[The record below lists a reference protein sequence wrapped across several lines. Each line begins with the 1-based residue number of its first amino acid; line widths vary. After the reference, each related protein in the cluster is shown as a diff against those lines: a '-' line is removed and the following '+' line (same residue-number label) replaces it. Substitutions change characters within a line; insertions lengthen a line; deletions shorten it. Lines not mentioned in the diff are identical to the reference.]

1 MKAVFVVA
9 HDSQFKWAA
18 ATSKLFRDNG
28 WSVSFFAPS
37 EHADISPAQMAD
49 AGVNPSEV
57 TFGNG
62 YSSVEFWATHDVV
75 FFLTPGAISE
85 QYIFAL
91 RDHIKR
97 NPPNRPIIV
106 SAYVGMV
113 IVSHLGGYLHRAAAD
128 LICVNSP
135 YDYKIYSDA
144 AMELGI
150 TTSNLAITGLA
161 IIGNGIAHQKSGPIK
176 NVVFA
181 DQMAIPS
188 SPSDRQ
194 LIYQNLLEYAQK
206 HPTRSVLVKP
216 RHRPGESSYHKG
228 KFPPEKFFLSRTL
241 PGNLRI
247 DYTPIASLLP
257 TTDLLLTV
265 SSTAAIEAIAQG
277 VRTAII
283 ADAGLSERFG
293 NHIFVG
299 SGLIRTFAQISADDI
314 GSPSPQWLS
323 TFQHH
328 GTEPARAIYEAV
340 CQKVEEKPALI
351 DAPFLAAREKAV
363 KGSAA
368 FSSSQA
374 SQRTGRPK
382 NTRNARSLVKTW
394 LPPIALKPARKI
406 ARMLGIV

>member
-49 AGVNPSEV
+49 AGVNSSEV
-57 TFGNG
+57 TFGDG
-62 YSSVEFWATHDVV
+62 YSSVGFWATHDVV

-85 QYIFAL
+85 RYIFAL

-97 NPPNRPIIV
+97 DPISRPIIV

-113 IVSHLGGYLHRAAAD
+113 ISHHLGGYLHRAAAD

-135 YDYKIYSDA
+135 YDYKVYSEA
-144 AMELGI
+144 ARELGI
-150 TTSNLAITGLA
+150 TTSNLVITGLA
-161 IIGNGIAHQKSGPIK
+161 IIGAEIAPQKSGPIR

-188 SPSDRQ
+188 LPEDRQ
-194 LIYQNLLEYAQK
+194 IIYQHLLEYAHN
-206 HPTRSVLVKP
+206 HPTRSVIVKP
-216 RHRPGESSYHKG
+216 RHRPRESSFHKG
-228 KFPPEKFFLSRTL
+228 KFPPEKFFLSRPL
-241 PGNLRI
+241 PNNLRI
-247 DYTPIASLLP
+247 DYTPISELLP

-265 SSTAAIEAIAQG
+265 SSTAALEAIVQG

-283 ADAGLSERFG
+283 ADAGVRESLG
-293 NHIFVG
+293 NHIFLG
-299 SGLIRTFAQISADDI
+299 SGLIRTFDQVNTDDI
-314 GSPSPQWLS
+314 GVPNLQWLS

-328 GTEPARAIYEAV
+328 GTAPVQAIYEAV
-340 CQKVEEKPALI
+340 CRKVAEKPALI
-351 DAPFLAAREKAV
+351 DAPFLAARENAIKCSSGFSRPPVGRQKRDRKKA
-363 KGSAA
+363 
-368 FSSSQA
+368 
-374 SQRTGRPK
+374 
-382 NTRNARSLVKTW
+382 RNLHSLVKAW
-394 LPPIALKPARKI
+394 LPPIALKPARKL
-406 ARMLGIV
+406 ARILGFV